1 MQTDLVLPW
10 RPLYNVIEG
19 IYFTSSRS
27 RSYVDEKYHLK
38 SATPGPAPLAVG
50 G

>member
-10 RPLYNVIEG
+10 RPLYSVIKG

-27 RSYVDEKYHLK
+27 RSYVDEKYQFK
-38 SATPGPAPLAVG
+38 RATPGAESLAAG